1 MKLTHYK
8 KAKIMKQHADNYVAL
23 GFGKEYAWLDLANS
37 LEWNGY
43 GKLTDHLRDPAW
55 WASHFVKH
63 WNLASP
69 LPRPV
74 PLAQLVALRT
84 LLRRMAEKLIA
95 GEALEERD
103 LNALNSYLNVP
114 VRVKLFQHQ
123 NRVQAELV
131 PLRSDWAWILS
142 RIAASFAEMLALNRP
157 DRLKYC
163 PNEGC
168 KWIFYDRTKANTRR
182 WCNDRTCGNRDR
194 VRRAR
199 QRGRKARAQI
209 KSSKS
214 S

>member
-1 MKLTHYK
+1 
-8 KAKIMKQHADNYVAL
+8 MKQSTDNYLAI
-23 GFGKEYAWLDLANS
+23 GFGKEFAWLDLANS

-43 GKLTDHLRDPAW
+43 GKLTDHLNDPS
-55 WASHFVKH
+55 WAEHIIKH
-63 WNLASP
+63 WKLAP
-69 LPRPV
+69 IVAGPV
-74 PLAQLVALRT
+74 PVAKLTALRT
-84 LLRRMAEKLIA
+84 LLRRMAAKLIA
-95 GEALEERD
+95 GEALDKRD
-103 LNALNSYLNVP
+103 MNALNSYLNVP

-123 NRVQAELV
+123 NGVHSEIV
-131 PLRSDWAWILS
+131 PLRLGWPWILS
-142 RIAASFAEMLALNRP
+142 RIAASFVEMLVLNRP

-199 QRGRKARAQI
+199 QRGRKARTQT

>member
-1 MKLTHYK
+1 ME
-8 KAKIMKQHADNYVAL
+8 QGADNYVAA
-23 GFGKEYAWLDLANS
+23 GFGKEFAWLDLANT

-43 GKLTDHLRDPAW
+43 GKLTDHLQDPS
-55 WASHFVKH
+55 WASRIVKH

-74 PLAQLVALRT
+74 PLARLVALRT
-84 LLRRMAEKLIA
+84 MLRRIAEKLISGYTLA
-95 GEALEERD
+95 ERD
-103 LNALNSYLNVP
+103 LNALNSYLKVP

-123 NRVQAELV
+123 NGVHSGLV
-131 PLRSDWAWILS
+131 PLYPGWPWILS

-163 PNEGC
+163 PHEGC

-194 VRRAR
+194 VRRSRNRHKKIAR
-199 QRGRKARAQI
+199 T
-209 KSSKS
+209 KSSNS
-214 S
+214 C

>member
-1 MKLTHYK
+1 MGQMKLTHYQ
-8 KAKIMKQHADNYVAL
+8 KAKIMKQHADNYIAA

-43 GKLTDHLRDPAW
+43 GKLTDHLQDPAW
-55 WASHFVKH
+55 ATRVVKH
-63 WNLASP
+63 WNLASS

-74 PLAQLVALRT
+74 PLARLIALRA
-84 LLRRMAEKLIA
+84 LLRRMAAKLIA
-95 GEALEERD
+95 SDVIGERD

-114 VRVKLFQHQ
+114 VRLKLFQHQ
-123 NRVQAELV
+123 NGVHAELV
-131 PLRSDWAWILS
+131 PLRPGWPWILS
-142 RIAASFAEMLALNRP
+142 RIADSFAEMLALNRP

-168 KWIFYDRTKANTRR
+168 KWIFYDRTKANSRR

-199 QRGRKARAQI
+199 AKKKPPLGRLQK
-209 KSSKS
+209 
-214 S
+214 

>member
-1 MKLTHYK
+1 
-8 KAKIMKQHADNYVAL
+8 MKQGADNYIAV
-23 GFGKEYAWLDLANS
+23 GFGKEFAWLDLGNS

-43 GKLTDHLRDPAW
+43 GKLTDHLRHPSWTDR
-55 WASHFVKH
+55 FIKH

-69 LPRPV
+69 MPRAV
-74 PLAQLVALRT
+74 PLARLIALRA
-84 LLRRMAEKLIA
+84 LLRRMAAKLISGDA
-95 GEALEERD
+95 IDERD
-103 LNALNSYLNVP
+103 LNALNSYLKVP

-123 NRVQAELV
+123 NGVHSELV
-131 PLRSDWAWILS
+131 PMRPGWAWILS

-199 QRGRKARAQI
+199 AKNKSRRGRP
-209 KSSKS
+209 
-214 S
+214 

>member
-1 MKLTHYK
+1 
-8 KAKIMKQHADNYVAL
+8 MKQRVDNYAAE

-43 GKLTDHLRDPAW
+43 GKLTDHLQDPS
-55 WASHFVKH
+55 WAGYIVKH
-63 WNLASP
+63 WNLAST
-69 LPRPV
+69 LPRSV
-74 PLAQLVALRT
+74 PLARLIALRA
-84 LLRRMAEKLIA
+84 LLRRMAAKLIA
-95 GEALEERD
+95 GEALDEGD

-123 NRVQAELV
+123 NGVHSEIV
-131 PLRSDWAWILS
+131 PLRPGWPWILS
-142 RIAASFAEMLALNRP
+142 RIADSFAEMVAMNRP
-157 DRLKYC
+157 GRLKYC

-199 QRGRKARAQI
+199 QRDRKARAQI

>member
-1 MKLTHYK
+1 
-8 KAKIMKQHADNYVAL
+8 MKQAADNFVAA
-23 GFGKEYAWLDLANS
+23 GFGKESPWMDLANS

-43 GKLTDHLRDPAW
+43 GKLTDHLHDPS
-55 WASHFVKH
+55 WAGRVVKH
-63 WNLASP
+63 WNLAAP
-69 LPRPV
+69 LPRPI
-74 PLAQLVALRT
+74 PLAQLIALRA
-84 LLRRMAEKLIA
+84 LLRRMAAKLIT
-95 GEALEERD
+95 GDTLEERD

-123 NRVQAELV
+123 NGVHSEIV
-131 PLRSDWAWILS
+131 PLRPGWPWILS
-142 RIAASFAEMLALNRP
+142 RIAASFVEMLALKRP

-199 QRGRKARAQI
+199 AKKKPPRRRPQK
-209 KSSKS
+209 
-214 S
+214 

>member
-1 MKLTHYK
+1 
-8 KAKIMKQHADNYVAL
+8 MKQAADNFVAA
-23 GFGKEYAWLDLANS
+23 GFGKESPWMDLATS

-43 GKLTDHLRDPAW
+43 GKLTDHLHDPAW
-55 WASHFVKH
+55 AGRVVKH
-63 WNLASP
+63 WNLADP
-69 LPRPV
+69 LPRPI
-74 PLAQLVALRT
+74 PLARLVALRA
-84 LLRRMAEKLIA
+84 LLRRMAAKLIT
-95 GEALEERD
+95 GDTLDERD

-114 VRVKLFQHQ
+114 VRVKLFQRQ
-123 NRVQAELV
+123 NGVHSEIV
-131 PLRSDWAWILS
+131 PLRPGWPWILS
-142 RIAASFAEMLALNRP
+142 RIAASFVEMLALNRP

-199 QRGRKARAQI
+199 NRGKKAART

-214 S
+214 G